1 MKRETASFTPTE
13 TPKQSGGLG
22 LSSQEIQQIQQQLLA
37 LQQRHTANPSDPQ
50 VTLEL
55 ATIYLR
61 LKQDDAALKLI
72 DTLVKQPTLDIGT
85 RFMASVY
92 RSLGQAAKADEQ
104 NRLVAMR

>member
-1 MKRETASFTPTE
+1 MGSEMCIRDRWYNALKRGETASFTPTA

-61 LKQDDAALKLI
+61 LKQDDAA
-72 DTLVKQPTLDIGT
+72 
-85 RFMASVY
+85 
-92 RSLGQAAKADEQ
+92 
-104 NRLVAMR
+104 